1 MPDAQGHFR
10 SAFYGLT
17 AARHAEIFGPDEESE
32 LDTEEPEFEI
42 TWTPE
47 WDLDGATFIPE

>member
-17 AARHAEIFGPDEESE
+17 AARHAEIFGPDEEPE